1 MRRFVPGQ
9 LLMFLIV
16 GLLVFAT
23 QPERAF
29 GQLGTTVLPVV
40 SAPVVVPYVPP
51 IAGNLNPILFGPII
65 PSPSIPTPN
74 VPSLNVNPNGPLWP
88 GTLNTQSNVTNVM
101 NPVGGLFPDIDYLRT
116 SSFGQ
121 PAIIVPFPPY

>member
-1 MRRFVPGQ
+1 MRRVVPGQ
-9 LLMFLIV
+9 LLLLFIV
-16 GLLVFAT
+16 GLVVAAHP
-23 QPERAF
+23 QRAF
-29 GQLGTTVLPVV
+29 GQVGTTVLPVI

-65 PSPSIPTPN
+65 PSPSIPTPY

-88 GTLNTQSNVTNVM
+88 GGLNTQSNVTNVM
-101 NPVGGLFPDIDYLRT
+101 NPVGSMFPDIDYLRS